1 MLEENEQIQVRKKK
15 LEDIKAMGINPYG
28 QRYDVKDKASDIN
41 ASFGEKTK
49 EELEADK
56 VHITAAGRIVAF
68 RSFGK
73 AAFAHIQDST
83 GRVQIYMKKD
93 HIGEEQYKLM
103 NLLDLGDHIG
113 VEGHLFRTKTNELT
127 IEVERFTLLSKSLR
141 PLPEKFHG
149 LTDIEMR
156 YRQRYVDLI
165 VNPEVKDTFRVRNR
179 IIKAIRAFLEEKGF
193 LEVETPMMQSIPGGA
208 TARPFTTHH
217 NALDMDLFLRIA
229 PELYLKR
236 LIVGGFERVYELN
249 RNFRNEGISIKHNP
263 EFTMLEFYMA
273 YADYNVLMELTEE
286 LFGAITMQSCS
297 SIKIT
302 YQGDEIDFTAPWP
315 RLTMEQAIEKYTNAT
330 AEDLNNLDRATSFA
344 KANDV
349 KLVPGMSLAKVV
361 NEIFEKTTEFKL
373 INPTF
378 ITEYPVELSPL
389 SRRNEQ
395 NPEIVD
401 RFELF
406 IAGREMANAF
416 SELNDPM
423 DQASRFMD
431 QVEQREK
438 GDVEA
443 QFMDE
448 DYVRALEYGM
458 PPTAGE
464 GIGIDRLVML
474 FTDSASIRDV
484 ILFPQLKKEVRRGGA
499 AGSDSPAETASVQP
513 EEKQ

>member
-1 MLEENEQIQVRKKK
+1 MLEENELIQVRKKK
-15 LEDIKAMGINPYG
+15 LEDLRALGINPYG
-28 QRYDVKDKASDIN
+28 RRYEAKDKAGEIHAN
-41 ASFGEKTK
+41 FGEKTK
-49 EELEADK
+49 EELEGEK
-56 VHITAAGRIVAF
+56 VHVNAAGRIVAF

-83 GRVQIYMKKD
+83 GKVQIYMKRD
-93 HIGEEQYKLM
+93 VLGEEQFKVM
-103 NLLDLGDHIG
+103 NLLDIGDFIG
-113 VEGHLFRTKTNELT
+113 VEGFLFRTKTNELT
-127 IEVERFTLLSKSLR
+127 IEVEKLTFLSKSLR
-141 PLPEKFHG
+141 PLPEKWHG
-149 LTDIEMR
+149 LTDIETR

-165 VNPEVKDTFRVRNR
+165 VNPEVKQTFVVRNK
-179 IIKAIRAFLEEKGF
+179 IVKAIRRFLEDRGF
-193 LEVETPMMQSIPGGA
+193 LEVETPMMQQIPGGA
-208 TARPFTTHH
+208 TARPFITHH
-217 NALDMDLFLRIA
+217 NALDMDLYLRIA

-273 YADYNVLMELTEE
+273 YADFNVLMDLTEQ
-286 LFGAITMQSCS
+286 LFSTVAQETYGS
-297 SIKIT
+297 SKIT
-302 YQGDEIDFTAPWP
+302 YQGDEIDFTPPWP
-315 RLTMEQAIEKYTNAT
+315 RLTMEEAIVRNTDAT
-330 AEDLNNLDRATSFA
+330 PEILKDLDKAVAFA
-344 KANDV
+344 KAKDV
-349 KLVPGMSLAKVV
+349 VLMPGMSLAKVV
-361 NEIFEKTTEFKL
+361 NEIFEKTAEFKL

-378 ITEYPVELSPL
+378 ITSYPVELSPL
-389 SRRNEQ
+389 SKRNEE

-416 SELNDPM
+416 SELNDPQ
-423 DQASRFMD
+423 DQHSRFKE
-431 QVEQREK
+431 QVAQRDK
-438 GDVEA
+438 GDQEA

-484 ILFPQLKKEVRRGGA
+484 ILFPQLRKE
-499 AGSDSPAETASVQP
+499 
-513 EEKQ
+513 K